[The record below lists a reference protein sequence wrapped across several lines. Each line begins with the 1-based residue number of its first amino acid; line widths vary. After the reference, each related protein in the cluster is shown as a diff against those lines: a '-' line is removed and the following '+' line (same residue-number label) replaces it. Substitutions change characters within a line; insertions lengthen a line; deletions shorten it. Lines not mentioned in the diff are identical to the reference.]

1 MLADSRHRLRA
12 ATVVMAIVL
21 SLFIGRLFQ
30 LQGLDAAAY
39 AAEAEEKRSIQV
51 ELLAR
56 RGDITDV
63 HGTALATSIDARNV
77 TADQRLVAASTL
89 GPRGVAAT
97 LAPMLGLGV
106 EEVSATL
113 TGDRRFTYVAKNIE
127 PELWSKI
134 HALGLPGIFS
144 QQTHRR
150 TYPAGDLAAN
160 VIGFVGS
167 EGEGLAGLESSLN
180 AALTGVAGEAT
191 YEVSPQG
198 GRVAVAEST
207 LVEPQ
212 PGQDITL
219 TLDRDIQWFAQ
230 AAIARQVQAYQAA
243 SGTVVVLDAR
253 TGKIR
258 ALATAPT
265 FDPNDPQAAPAENRG
280 NRPVAEAFEP
290 GSTGKVITAAALI
303 EAGAVTPGT
312 PLEVPNRLVRSNK
325 SFKDFQDHE
334 TQNLTFAGALAKSS
348 NIGMILA
355 AERLGLDKLY
365 PMFGAFGLAEPTG
378 LGLPGE
384 NPGKVLA
391 PRQWSGTT
399 GATMTFG
406 QGYSANA
413 VQMASVF
420 AIIANGGVRLPPVLV
435 ESTSGPDGTQSSAA
449 EPDGTRVV
457 SEQTART
464 VTEMLEGVV
473 TEGGTAPAAAIPGY
487 RVAGKTGTAQ
497 RYDPD
502 CSCYAGYTM
511 SFIGFAPA
519 DDPALVVAVILQ
531 DPQGATG
538 GGSSSAPVFSDVM
551 SFALQSERIPPT
563 GASSPMLP
571 LTVDR

>member
-1 MLADSRHRLRA
+1 V
-12 ATVVMAIVL
+12 ATVLMAVVL

-39 AAEAEEKRSIQV
+39 AAEAEQKRLTSV
-51 ELLAR
+51 DLLAK
-56 RGDITDV
+56 RGDIRDTN
-63 HGTALATSIDARNV
+63 GTALATTVDARNV
-77 TADQRLVAASTL
+77 TADQRLVTSSTL

-106 EEVSATL
+106 DEVSATL
-113 TGDRRFTYVAKNIE
+113 TGDRRFVYVAKAIE
-127 PELWSKI
+127 PELWSQI
-134 HALGLPGIFS
+134 NALGLPGIFS

-167 EGEGLAGLESSLN
+167 EGTGLAGLESSLN
-180 AALTGVAGEAT
+180 AALTGVDGKAT

-198 GRVAVAEST
+198 GRVAVAQST
-207 LVEPQ
+207 LVAPEP
-212 PGQDITL
+212 GHDVTL

-230 AAIARQVQAYQAA
+230 TAIARQVQAYQAE

-265 FDPNDPQAAPAENRG
+265 FDPNNPQAAAAENRG

-303 EAGAVTPGT
+303 EAGVVTPST
-312 PLEVPNRLVRSNK
+312 PFEVPNRLVRSDK
-325 SFKDFQDHE
+325 SFKDFQNHE
-334 TQNLTFAGALAKSS
+334 TQHLTYAGTLARSS
-348 NIGMILA
+348 NIGTILA
-355 AERLGLDKLY
+355 AERLGDLDKLY
-365 PMFGAFGLAEPTG
+365 PMFGAFGLGKPTG

-391 PRQWSGTT
+391 PTQWSGTT

-420 AIIANGGVRLPPVLV
+420 ATIAGGGVRLPPTLIEATV
-435 ESTSGPDGTQSSAA
+435 GPDGSPSPTRKP
-449 EPDGTRVV
+449 EGTRVV

-464 VTEMLEGVV
+464 ITAMLEGVV
-473 TEGGTAPAAAIPGY
+473 TEGGTAPLAAIPGY

-497 RYDPD
+497 RYDPA
-502 CSCYAGYTM
+502 CGCYQGYTM
-511 SFIGFAPA
+511 SFMGFAPA

-531 DPQGATG
+531 DPQGASG

-571 LTVDR
+571 LTVER